1 MLIPIGLSPRSR
13 LYKLERD
20 ILFGA
25 WRVWIALGPDGYGT
39 YLLLYDGGGVERVT
53 LRSDY
58 PEERV
63 WIKQEGDGFN

>member
-20 ILFGA
+20 DVRGA

-39 YLLLYDGGGVERVT
+39 YLLLDDCGRVERVT

-63 WIKQEGDGFN
+63 WIKQEGDFYD